1 MDTSLKIKVVL
12 MTMAENY
19 EGMGMTAV
27 PTFVDEDRRKAL
39 SILKS
44 IGTEVVYD
52 ELVCDTNT
60 TTKCMSSI
68 KKMEFDT
75 VVINV
80 VGWAGGESAIIVAG
94 ESRDVPIIAWTTPT
108 VRMALCGYFELTSD
122 LRSIGR
128 QFKPIIGK
136 EKESVRQLESY
147 IKAIIVAKKL
157 KGMKVGQIGDV
168 PPGFVDATADEVR
181 TTRKLGVEVVRVQI
195 SEIFSEMKNVEPSEI
210 DNARKKLAGISAGQV
225 VSEGDFSDSMRTS
238 LALEKVVRKH
248 NLKAGGLRCL
258 PELQKHAF
266 PCLAVSRLSNENISI
281 ACEGDLPGAIT
292 LTILGELTGNIPAVF
307 DHDSID
313 LPRNILRLWHCGHLA
328 TKLAT
333 QTSDVVIRSPTY
345 FDQVVGPGAILSFS
359 VGPGRATL
367 AKLNRAADK
376 MLIAS
381 GEVVPPEERFSGAY
395 AEVKLDSNIFEVIET
410 ITREGLEHHICL
422 VHGDVT
428 SELEDLCELLSIQ
441 AIRC

>member
-1 MDTSLKIKVVL
+1 MDAPLKIKVVL
-12 MTMAENY
+12 VTMAENY
-19 EGMGMTAV
+19 EGMRMTAA
-27 PTFVDEDRRKAL
+27 PTFVDEDRGRAL

-52 ELVCDTNT
+52 GLICDPNT
-60 TTKCMSSI
+60 ATKCMSSV
-68 KKMEFDT
+68 KKMEFDMI
-75 VVINV
+75 VINV
-80 VGWAGGESAIIVAG
+80 VGWAGGESAFIVTG
-94 ESRDVPIIAWTTPT
+94 ENRDVPIIAWTTPT
-108 VRMALCGYFELTSD
+108 VRMTLCGYFELTSD
-122 LRSIGR
+122 LKSIGR

-136 EKESVRQLESY
+136 GKESVRELESY

-168 PPGFVDATADEVR
+168 PRGFVDATADEVR
-181 TTRKLGVEVVRVQI
+181 FTRKLGVEVVHVQI
-195 SEIFSEMKNVEPSEI
+195 SEIFSEMKNVEPAEI
-210 DNARKKLAGISAGQV
+210 DSARKKMAVISAAQV
-225 VSEGDFSDSMRTS
+225 VSEIDLSESVRTS

-248 NLKAGGLRCL
+248 NVKAGGLRCL

-266 PCLAVSRLSNENISI
+266 PCLAVSRLSDENISI
-281 ACEGDLPGAIT
+281 ACEGDLPAAIT

-307 DHDSID
+307 DYDSID
-313 LPRNILRLWHCGHLA
+313 PPRNILRLWHCGQLA

-333 QTSDVVIRSPTY
+333 QTSDVVVRSPTY
-345 FDQVVGPGAILSFS
+345 FDQVVGPGAILSFP

-367 AKLNRAADK
+367 AKLNRTADK
-376 MLIAS
+376 MLIVS

-395 AEVKLDSNIFEVIET
+395 AEVKLDPNVFKVIET